1 MPTHTGF
8 HQRQGLCLIL
18 NPKTGKSQTFHIRR
32 FFFSMHPPGR
42 PTAVMFLA
50 VEPDRA
56 RSGHN
61 IVFTKMH
68 KDACKAMIQGFP
80 RYLMKDYGEN
90 AAFPGAGEDLLRLL
104 TDYGQE
110 RYLQL
115 DWDDINKRV
124 ISIRERHMQESVAGM
139 ELDWADWLMP
149 AEATGDVVSN
159 TSDQVMGKRPLPME
173 SREDYDDKSCQTTG
187 TNLTIKANLREVT
200 LGEVPDAEA
209 GAVQAQLTQQRV
221 AQESIDKGAA
231 EAQAAI
237 DAAAAAAAAEAALQ
251 AQRERARLAAEM
263 RLRQELEKR
272 KKTNLITRL
281 RTAAASSS
289 AADLAAARPPQLA
302 TNPNNNNTMSDL
314 QQNDTSQHLDT
325 SIIMSTTTN
334 SSVDEQMP
342 VMDSSNIDSSS
353 DTSNQDHPHGL
364 ASHQAD
370 MSLHSTGDAEDSFF
384 SPPDP
389 DAHQVDLS
397 HSLQDE
403 HHYEEDGGNAPS
415 RSSTAAPGTAT
426 GSLG

>member
-1 MPTHTGF
+1 
-8 HQRQGLCLIL
+8 
-18 NPKTGKSQTFHIRR
+18 
-32 FFFSMHPPGR
+32 
-42 PTAVMFLA
+42 
-50 VEPDRA
+50 
-56 RSGHN
+56 
-61 IVFTKMH
+61 
-68 KDACKAMIQGFP
+68 
-80 RYLMKDYGEN
+80 
-90 AAFPGAGEDLLRLL
+90 
-104 TDYGQE
+104 
-110 RYLQL
+110 
-115 DWDDINKRV
+115 
-124 ISIRERHMQESVAGM
+124 
-139 ELDWADWLMP
+139 
-149 AEATGDVVSN
+149 
-159 TSDQVMGKRPLPME
+159 
-173 SREDYDDKSCQTTG
+173 
-187 TNLTIKANLREVT
+187 
-200 LGEVPDAEA
+200 
-209 GAVQAQLTQQRV
+209 V

-231 EAQAAI
+231 EAQAVI
-237 DAAAAAAAAEAALQ
+237 DAAAAAVAAEAALQ

-272 KKTNLITRL
+272 KKTNQITRL
-281 RTAAASSS
+281 RTAAIQATAASTL
-289 AADLAAARPPQLA
+289 AADLAAARAPQLA
-302 TNPNNNNTMSDL
+302 TSPNNNNTMSDL